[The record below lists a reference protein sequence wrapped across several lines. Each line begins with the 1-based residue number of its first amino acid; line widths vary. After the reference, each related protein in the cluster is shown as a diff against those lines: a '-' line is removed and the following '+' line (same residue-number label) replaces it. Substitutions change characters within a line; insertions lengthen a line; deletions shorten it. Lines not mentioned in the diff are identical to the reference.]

1 MKIGAFGP
9 EIPVLDYSGRTDLPH
24 TASPPPAGYHAGGN
38 ALPVQGCAAEK
49 IRTAKSKKTVGSLEK
64 SKVLT
69 VFSKVLSVF
78 TKVLTVF
85 LPNFRPHFY
94 RSAADSTRGRHTE
107 KRQGLREKR

>member
-24 TASPPPAGYHAGGN
+24 TASPPPAGNHAGGN

-69 VFSKVLSVF
+69 VF
-78 TKVLTVF
+78 

>member
-1 MKIGAFGP
+1 MKIGTFGL
-9 EIPVLDYSGRTDLPH
+9 EIPVLAYSGRTDLPH

-38 ALPVQGCAAEK
+38 ALSVQGCAAEK

-69 VFSKVLSVF
+69 VL